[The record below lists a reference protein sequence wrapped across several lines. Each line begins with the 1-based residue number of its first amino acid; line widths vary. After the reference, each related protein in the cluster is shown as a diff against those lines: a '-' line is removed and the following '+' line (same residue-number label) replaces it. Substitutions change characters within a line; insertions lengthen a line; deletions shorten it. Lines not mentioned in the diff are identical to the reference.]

1 MTPDPDDLLIELLS
15 EPPPDD
21 PYPLYH
27 ALRELAPNHPSM
39 LGVRFLSS
47 HEGCTELLRSGAFTT
62 GFGFGGEGFEERPFI
77 KKTLEILVFT
87 NGAQHTRLRR
97 LVSLAFSPKMV
108 ESVVPRLAAFVDETL
123 DRIADAGSADLLVEF
138 AMPVPA
144 MVLTE
149 LLGAP
154 YEDHRSIQAWVDA
167 IANSMKPVLE
177 DELVRRADIATVE
190 FDAYIRQLMAERRK
204 NPGDDLLSALL
215 AVEEEGDRLTEN
227 ELANLLFTIM
237 AAGNET
243 TTSLLTSGTLLLL
256 TNPDE
261 QRKLVDQPDLIGNA
275 VDEMLRY
282 EAPIQ
287 NSFMRIAAQDTEL
300 GGEEVVEGELVAAL
314 IGAANRDPAVF
325 PDPDAFRI
333 DRPNAHDHLSFGAGI
348 HFCLGRRVGLQS
360 GMIALDA
367 LIRRFPKLELTEPPK
382 WRKTIPTRRIHRLDV
397 VTGS

>member
-1 MTPDPDDLLIELLS
+1 MTADPDDILIELLS

-27 ALRELAPNHPSM
+27 ALRDAAPNHPSM
-39 LGVRFLSS
+39 LGVRFVSS
-47 HEGCTELLRSGAFTT
+47 HAVCTELLRSGAFTT

-87 NGAQHTRLRR
+87 NGEQHTRLRR

-108 ESVVPRLAAFVDETL
+108 ESVVPRLRAFVDETL
-123 DRIADAGSADLLVEF
+123 DRIADAGSADLLVEY

-154 YEDHRSIQAWVDA
+154 FEDHRSIQAWVDA

-177 DELVRRADIATVE
+177 DELVRRADVATVE
-190 FDAYIRQLMAERRK
+190 FDQYIRQLMAERRRH
-204 NPGDDLLSALL
+204 PGDDLLSALL

-243 TTSLLTSGTLLLL
+243 TTSLITSGTLMLL
-256 TNPDE
+256 THPDE
-261 QRKLVDQPDLIGNA
+261 YRKLVDEPELIGNA

-287 NSFMRIAAQDTEL
+287 NSFMRIAAHDTEL
-300 GGEEVVEGELVAAL
+300 GGDEVVEGELVAAL
-314 IGAANRDPAVF
+314 VGAANRDPAVF
-325 PDPDAFRI
+325 DDPDAFRV
-333 DRPNAHDHLSFGAGI
+333 DRPNAADHLSFGAGI

-360 GMIALDA
+360 GMIALEA
-367 LIRRFPKLELTEPPK
+367 LIRRFPKLELTEVPK

>member
-1 MTPDPDDLLIELLS
+1 MQDPDDIVIELLS
-15 EPPPDD
+15 EPQPED

-27 ALRELAPNHPSM
+27 ALRAAAPNHPSM

-47 HEGCTELLRSGAFTT
+47 HAGCTELLRSSAFTT

-77 KKTLEILVFT
+77 KKTMEILVFT
-87 NGAQHTRLRR
+87 NGEQHTRLRR

-108 ESVVPRLAAFVDETL
+108 ESVVPRLRAFVDQTL
-123 DRIADAGSADLLVEF
+123 DRIADAGSADLLVEY

-154 YEDHRSIQAWVDA
+154 FEDHRTIQAWVDA
-167 IANSMKPVLE
+167 VANSMKPVLE
-177 DELVRRADIATVE
+177 DELVARADVATVE
-190 FDAYIRQLMAERRK
+190 FDDYIRRLMAQRRRH
-204 NPGDDLLSALL
+204 PGDDLLSALL

-243 TTSLLTSGTLLLL
+243 TTSLIASGTLLLL
-256 TNPDE
+256 THPDE
-261 QRKLVDQPDLIGNA
+261 HRKLVDDPGLIGNA

-287 NSFMRIAAQDTEL
+287 NSFMRIAAHDTKL
-300 GGEEVVEGELVAAL
+300 QGEEVVEGELVAGL

-325 PDPDAFRI
+325 ADPDAFRL
-333 DRPNAHDHLSFGAGI
+333 DRPNADDHLSFGAGI

-367 LIRRFPKLELTEPPK
+367 LVRRFPKLELTATPK
-382 WRKTIPTRRIHRLDV
+382 WRKTIPTRRIDRLDV